1 MRLHGKEEI
10 TYMSTVK
17 SPLQRRINA
26 FSSRVSKIKEQDLYF
41 YLQRI
46 DAIDGARVTI
56 DGESRVMF
64 SSYSY
69 LGLVNHPRIIE
80 AANKATCELGTG
92 THGVR
97 ILAGTTR
104 LHVDLE
110 KRIADFM
117 NTEDSIVFSS
127 GFLANVATISSFLG
141 RGDAVI
147 SDRLAHAS
155 LIDGCRLSGAEF
167 LWFEHNDLDDLERIL
182 KDAEDKYRGK
192 LVIVDA
198 VYSMDGD
205 IAPVPELIEICR
217 KYGAWLLVDEAHSL
231 GVLGK
236 TGHGIQEHFGI
247 ARGEIDILTCS
258 LSKTIPSIGGFV
270 AGRQDFISFLRH
282 TARGF
287 VFSAALSPGAVAA
300 AKEAFDVIE
309 EEQWRISRLREN
321 IAMFTSGLRALGYNI
336 MNTESSVIP
345 IIIGDED
352 TTLKLT
358 MLLHKDGIFICP
370 ILPPAVPRNTC
381 RLRANVLASHTEE
394 DINYALDCLK
404 RAGIELGIIEPKGSR
419 GQAV

>member
-1 MRLHGKEEI
+1 
-10 TYMSTVK
+10 MSTARA
-17 SPLQRRINA
+17 PLQRRIDA

-41 YLQRI
+41 YLQQI
-46 DAIDGARVTI
+46 DSLDGARVTI
-56 DGESRVMF
+56 DGESKVMF

-69 LGLVNHPRIIE
+69 LGLVNHPRICA
-80 AANKATCELGTG
+80 AANKATNELGTG

-110 KRIADFM
+110 KRIAEFIDA
-117 NTEDSIVFSS
+117 EDSIVFSS
-127 GFLANVATISSFLG
+127 GFLANVATISSFMG

-147 SDRLAHAS
+147 SDKLSHAS
-155 LIDGCRLSGAEF
+155 LIDGCRLSGSEF
-167 LWFEHNDLDDLERIL
+167 LWFEHNDLDDLERVL

-192 LVIVDA
+192 LVIVDG

-205 IAPVPELIEICR
+205 IAPVPQLIELCK

-247 ARGEIDILTCS
+247 SPGEIDIITCS
-258 LSKTIPSIGGFV
+258 LSKTIPSVGGFI

-309 EEQWRISRLREN
+309 EEPWRISRLRKN
-321 IAMFTSGLRALGYNI
+321 IRMFTDGLRELGYDI

-345 IIIGDED
+345 IITGDEE
-352 TTLKLT
+352 TTLNLT

-370 ILPPAVPRNTC
+370 ILPPAVPRKTC

-394 DINYALDCLK
+394 DIKYALDCLK
-404 RAGIELGIIEPKGSR
+404 RAGLKLGIINPQGSR